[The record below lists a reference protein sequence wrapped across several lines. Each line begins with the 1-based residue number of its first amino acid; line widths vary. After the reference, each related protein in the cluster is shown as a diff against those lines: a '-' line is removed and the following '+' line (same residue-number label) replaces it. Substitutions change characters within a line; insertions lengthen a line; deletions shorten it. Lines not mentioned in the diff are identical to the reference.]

1 MKNFQF
7 TLAALFL
14 AGTLVFSS
22 CKKDEEVTPDPTPT
36 GMNTIAEIAT
46 DNGNFTILLDALTRT
61 DLAETMSD
69 PSQTYTVFAPTDEA
83 FVDLLAELGM
93 GDLDD
98 VEMALG
104 TEGLKNVLLYHVL
117 GAEVTSDMVSTGY
130 VSTLGTN
137 ATMDALSI
145 YANTAS
151 GVMINNKA
159 TVTTADVMASNGVIH
174 IIDKVILPLSIYD
187 LLSIN
192 EDYATLTAALTIAD
206 GDLDALLSDATSGPF
221 TLLAP
226 NEAAFADLLAE
237 LNIPDVTSLVAALGT
252 DGLSSVLTYHVVS
265 GNYNS
270 NELPSGLVATVNGD
284 NISINLSGEVVITD
298 TQDRT
303 SAVTSVDIQGT
314 NGVVH
319 AISTVILPNL

>member
-1 MKNFQF
+1 MK
-7 TLAALFL
+7 
-14 AGTLVFSS
+14 
-22 CKKDEEVTPDPTPT
+22 
-36 GMNTIAEIAT
+36 TIAEIAT

-61 DLAETMSD
+61 DLAETMAD
-69 PSQTYTVFAPTDEA
+69 PSQTLTVFAPSDDA
-83 FVDLLAELGM
+83 FVDLLAELGLAN
-93 GDLDD
+93 LDE
-98 VEMALG
+98 VEAALG

-137 ATMDALSI
+137 ASMDALSI
-145 YANTAS
+145 YTNTSS
-151 GVMINNKA
+151 GVMINNRA
-159 TVTTADVMASNGVIH
+159 MVSTADVMASNGVIH

-192 EDYATLTAALTIAD
+192 DDYATLTAALGIAD

-226 NEAAFADLLAE
+226 NETAFADLLAE
-237 LNIPDVTSLVAALGT
+237 LNIPDVTALVAALGT

-270 NELPSGLVATVNGD
+270 DELPSGLVATVNGD
-284 NISINLSGEVVITD
+284 NISINLTSDVVITD

-303 SAVTSVDIQGT
+303 SEVTSVDIQGT

-319 AISTVILPNL
+319 AINTVILPNL

>member
-1 MKNFQF
+1 MKKLQF
-7 TLAALFL
+7 TLSALFL
-14 AGTLVFSS
+14 ASTLVFTS
-22 CKKDEEVTPDPTPT
+22 CSKDDEVTPDPTPA

-83 FVDLLAELGM
+83 FVDLLDELGL
-93 GDLDD
+93 DNLDD
-98 VEMALG
+98 VEAALG

-137 ATMDALSI
+137 SSMDALSL

-151 GVMINNKA
+151 GVMINDRA
-159 TVTTADVMASNGVIH
+159 TVSTADVMASNGVIH
-174 IIDKVILPLSIYD
+174 IIDKVILPLTIYE

-192 EDYATLTAALTIAD
+192 DDYATLTAALGIAD
-206 GDLDALLSDATSGPF
+206 GELDALLSDASNGPF

-226 NEAAFADLLAE
+226 NETAFADLLTE
-237 LNIPDVTSLVAALGT
+237 LMIPDVTSLVAALGT

-265 GNYNS
+265 GNINS
-270 NELPSGLVATVNGD
+270 DELPSGLVQTVNGD
-284 NISINLSGEVVITD
+284 NFSVNLSNEVVLTD
-298 TQDRT
+298 TQERT
-303 SAVTSVDIQGT
+303 SDVTVVDIQGT
-314 NGVVH
+314 NGVIH
-319 AISTVILPNL
+319 AINTVILPNL

>member
-22 CKKDEEVTPDPTPT
+22 CSKDDEVTPDPTPS
-36 GMNTIAEIAT
+36 GMNTIAEIAN

-61 DLAETMSD
+61 DLAETMAD
-69 PSQTYTVFAPTDEA
+69 PSQTLTVFAPTDDA
-83 FVDLLAELGM
+83 FVDLLAELGLNN
-93 GDLDD
+93 LDE

-104 TEGLKNVLLYHVL
+104 TDGLKNVLLYHVL

-137 ATMDALSI
+137 ASMDPLSL
-145 YANTAS
+145 YTNTSS
-151 GVMINNKA
+151 GVMINNRA
-159 TVTTADVMASNGVIH
+159 MVSTADVMASNGVIH

-187 LLSIN
+187 LLSLN
-192 EDYATLTAALTIAD
+192 DEYATLTAALGIAD
-206 GDLDALLSDATSGPF
+206 GDLDALLSDASAGPF

-226 NEAAFADLLAE
+226 NEAAFANLLTE
-237 LNIPDVTSLVAALGT
+237 LMLPDVPALVAALGT

-265 GNYNS
+265 GNFNS
-270 NELPSGLVATVNGD
+270 DELPSGLVATVNGD
-284 NISINLSGEVVITD
+284 DISINLGSAVVITD

-303 SAVTSVDIQGT
+303 SEVTSVDIQGT
-314 NGVVH
+314 NGVIH
-319 AISTVILPNL
+319 AINTVILPNL

>member
-22 CKKDEEVTPDPTPT
+22 CSKEEEVTPDPTPAA
-36 GMNTIAEIAT
+36 MKTIAEIAT

-61 DLAETMSD
+61 DLAETMAD
-69 PSQTYTVFAPTDEA
+69 PSQTLTVFAPNDDA
-83 FVDLLAELGM
+83 FVDLLAELGLEN
-93 GDLDD
+93 LDE
-98 VEMALG
+98 VEAALG

-137 ATMDALSI
+137 ASMDPLSL
-145 YANTAS
+145 YTNTSS
-151 GVMINNKA
+151 GVMINDRA
-159 TVTTADVMASNGVIH
+159 MVSTADVMASNGVIH

-192 EDYATLTAALTIAD
+192 DDYATLTAALGIAD
-206 GDLDALLSDATSGPF
+206 GDLDVLLSDASTGPF

-237 LNIPDVTSLVAALGT
+237 LNIPDVPSLVAALGT

-270 NELPSGLVATVNGD
+270 DELPSGLVATVNGD
-284 NISINLSGEVVITD
+284 NISIDLVNDVVITD
-298 TQDRT
+298 TQERT
-303 SAVTSVDIQGT
+303 SSVTSVDIQGT

-319 AISTVILPNL
+319 AINTVILPNL

>member
-7 TLAALFL
+7 TLAAIFL

-22 CKKDEEVTPDPTPT
+22 CSKDEEVTPDPTPT
-36 GMNTIAEIAT
+36 AMKTIAEIAT

-61 DLAETMSD
+61 DLAETMAD
-69 PSQTYTVFAPTDEA
+69 PSQTLTVFAPSDDA
-83 FVDLLAELGM
+83 FVDLLAELGLAN
-93 GDLDD
+93 LDE
-98 VEMALG
+98 VEAALG

-137 ATMDALSI
+137 ASMDALSI
-145 YANTAS
+145 YTNTSS
-151 GVMINNKA
+151 GVMINNRA
-159 TVTTADVMASNGVIH
+159 MVSTADVMASNGVIH

-192 EDYATLTAALTIAD
+192 DDYATLTAALGIAD

-226 NEAAFADLLAE
+226 NETAFADLLAE
-237 LNIPDVTSLVAALGT
+237 LNIPDVTALVAALGT
-252 DGLSSVLTYHVVS
+252 DGLSSVLTYHVVA

-270 NELPSGLVATVNGD
+270 DELPSGLVATVNGD
-284 NISINLSGEVVITD
+284 NISINLTSDVVITD

-303 SAVTSVDIQGT
+303 SEVTSVDIQGT

-319 AISTVILPNL
+319 AINTVILPNL